1 MGDTKKTVTIGG
13 QDYDVRL
20 DGDQL
25 VVQLAGADAELTET
39 VPVDQLGDDARA
51 ALLQGRL
58 DDGALSVAIEGVARA
73 LADRGA

>member
-13 QDYDVRL
+13 QDYEVRL

-25 VVQLAGADAELTET
+25 
-39 VPVDQLGDDARA
+39 GDEARA
-51 ALLQGRL
+51 ALQQGRL
-58 DDGALSVAIEGVARA
+58 DDGALTVAIEGVARA